1 MRIAQIDAFTDSAFH
16 GNPAAVCV
24 VTTYPE
30 AREMQIL
37 AREMNLSE
45 TAFLR
50 PSDDGYELRWFT
62 PTVEVDLC
70 GHATLAA
77 SHFLWESGQL
87 ELGSEARFRTRSGL
101 LTAVRMDRWIE
112 MDFPAQPAV
121 AAEPVGGLLQAVG
134 AHPRFVGRN
143 ESDWLIEVESEQE
156 VLDLDPDIRRLGEI
170 CERGV
175 MVTSLSNADRFD
187 FVSRFFA
194 PAAGVAE
201 DPVTGSAH
209 CCLGPYWARRLNK
222 VELVGFQASAR
233 GGVVR
238 TRIAD
243 DRVVLGGQAVTVMQ
257 GELTV
262 SWPRVE

>member
-1 MRIAQIDAFTDSAFH
+1 MRIAQIDAFTDRAFR
-16 GNPAAVCV
+16 GNPAAVCL
-24 VTTYPE
+24 VTSYPE
-30 AREMQIL
+30 ARQMQIL

-50 PSDDGYELRWFT
+50 PVDDGYELRWFT

-77 SHFLWESGQL
+77 AHFLWESGKL
-87 ELGSEARFRTRSGL
+87 GNGSEARFQTRSGL
-101 LTAVRMDRWIE
+101 LTAARMDRWIE

-121 AAEPVGGLLQAVG
+121 TTEPVGGLLRALG

-143 ESDWLIEVESEQE
+143 ESDWLVEVESEQE

-209 CCLGPYWARRLNK
+209 CCLGPYWAQRLNK
-222 VELVGFQASAR
+222 VELVGFQASVR

-262 SWPRVE
+262 SWPQV

>member
-1 MRIAQIDAFTDSAFH
+1 MRIAQIDAFTDRAFR
-16 GNPAAVCV
+16 GNPAAVCLLAG
-24 VTTYPE
+24 YPE
-30 AREMQIL
+30 ARDMQTL

-50 PSDDGYELRWFT
+50 PVDQGYELRWFT

-77 SHFLWESGQL
+77 AHFLWESG
-87 ELGSEARFRTRSGL
+87 ELAVGSEARFQTRSGL
-101 LTAVRMDRWIE
+101 LTAVRKDRWIE
-112 MDFPAQPAV
+112 MDFPAQPVV
-121 AAEPVGGLLQAVG
+121 ATEPVGGLLRAVG
-134 AHPRFVGRN
+134 ADPRFVGRN
-143 ESDWLIEVESEQE
+143 ESDWLIEVDSARQ
-156 VLDLDPDIRRLGEI
+156 VLDLDPDIYRLGEI
-170 CERGV
+170 CDRGV
-175 MVTSLSNADRFD
+175 MVTSLSDSDSYD

-209 CCLGPYWARRLNK
+209 CCLGPYWAQRLNK

-238 TRIAD
+238 TRLAD
-243 DRVVLGGQAVTVMQ
+243 DRVVLGGQAVTVMM

-262 SWPRVE
+262 PWPQAE